1 MKIYACAQPFWSTNQ
16 QSFTRNNKK
25 KNLYVILHIFSN
37 NSSERFLR
45 LSHDNIHRVHIHSYS
60 TVAFTLFGLKLFFI
74 IMYDLQPKKPS
85 KILFPNGLKYE
96 QFIFEYSELSLW
108 LFPLIMISLL
118 VIFWKCLKFCAY
130 LCGLRWGQ

>member
-1 MKIYACAQPFWSTNQ
+1 MKIHACAQQFKFTNQ

-45 LSHDNIHRVHIHSYS
+45 LPHDIHRVHIHSYS
-60 TVAFTLFGLKLFFI
+60 TVAFSPFWAKVVFHHYF
-74 IMYDLQPKKPS
+74 DLQPKKPP

-96 QFIFEYSELSLW
+96 QFIFEYSELSL
-108 LFPLIMISLL
+108 
-118 VIFWKCLKFCAY
+118 
-130 LCGLRWGQ
+130 